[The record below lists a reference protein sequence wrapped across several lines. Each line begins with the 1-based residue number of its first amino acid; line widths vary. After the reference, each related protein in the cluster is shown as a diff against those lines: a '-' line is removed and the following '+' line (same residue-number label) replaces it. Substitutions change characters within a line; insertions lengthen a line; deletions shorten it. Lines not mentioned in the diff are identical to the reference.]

1 MFTKKTARRLIDAAV
16 KYARTST
23 IASGVEVAISQ
34 TSSATARFA
43 NSEMTQHL
51 QGVTGYVAVRALVGG
66 RTVVQFGD
74 DYTAAGLRRLINKAV
89 TLASELKHDARTY
102 QLLKPRTSYT
112 RNPRG
117 VANRYDPRIARITAD
132 DRRLAVQKIIKVAE
146 SHELTVA
153 GIYAPTTSVYAVG
166 NTNGLYRFHQQS
178 SLECSVTMVGA
189 TSSGWQKTVASS
201 LDDVDVKSLAE
212 TAARK
217 AIESKLPKAVEPGDY
232 EVVLEPSAVLDLFSF
247 LIGAFRGDSHCDQSS
262 AFFGKAG
269 KRVLGKNITITDNV
283 YHELQTGQVFD
294 DEGMTRKA
302 VTLVKDGV
310 FKQPV
315 KSRRS
320 AAYLGGEPT
329 GHGIGLPG
337 SENDWPVNLV
347 VEGGDSTVQQMIE
360 STTRGILL
368 PRVWYLRDVD
378 PNTLTV
384 TGMTRDGA
392 MLIENG
398 KLTRGIKNMRFNV
411 SLLHLFKHVT
421 MLGESIFAAG
431 EEGSPAVVPAMK
443 VEDFRFTSRTK

>member
-1 MFTKKTARRLIDAAV
+1 MFNKKSARRLISAAV
-16 KYARTST
+16 KYARTTS
-23 IASGVEVAISQ
+23 ASAIEVSISQ

-51 QGVTGYVAVRALVGG
+51 QGVTGYVAIRALVGG
-66 RTVVQFGD
+66 RTVVQYGD
-74 DYTAAGLRRLINKAV
+74 DYTAAGLRRLINKAIA
-89 TLASELKHDARTY
+89 LAGELKHDARTY
-102 QLLKPRTSYT
+102 RLMGSSKAFASAKRD
-112 RNPRG
+112 
-117 VANRYDPRIARITAD
+117 VAGRYDPRIARINAD
-132 DRRLAVQKIIKVAE
+132 DRRIAVQKIIKIADANQ
-146 SHELTVA
+146 LTAA
-153 GIYAPTTSVYAVG
+153 GIYAPTTSVYAIG
-166 NTNGLYRFHQQS
+166 NSSGLFRFHKES

-189 TSSGWQKTVASS
+189 TSSGWQKAVASTM
-201 LDDVDVKSLAE
+201 DGVNPEGLAQI
-212 TAARK
+212 AARK
-217 AIESKLPKAVEPGDY
+217 AIESRSPKAVEPGDY
-232 EVVLEPSAVLDLFSF
+232 EVVLEHSAVLDLFTF
-247 LIGAFRGDSHCDQSS
+247 LIGAFRGDSFCDQSS
-262 AFFGKAG
+262 PFYGKEG
-269 KRVLGKNITITDNV
+269 KRILGKNITISDDV
-283 YHELQTGQVFD
+283 YHPLQTGRIFD

-329 GHGIGLPG
+329 GHGIGIPG
-337 SENDWPVNLV
+337 SENDWPLNLV
-347 VEGGDSTVQQMIE
+347 VEGGDTTVQQMIE

-392 MLIENG
+392 MLIKNG
-398 KLTRGIKNMRFNV
+398 KITRGIKNMRFNV
-411 SLLHLFKHVT
+411 SLLHLFKHVS

-443 VEDFRFTSRTK
+443 VSDFRFTSRTK